1 MATHLLFFE
10 QASSLA
16 LLEVLDLLD
25 WSALFFRHGCWKSP
39 STAKDAKRKWRK
51 SYRILM
57 VSSRFFGCFC
67 CFICIS
73 PQISLFLVFVHLGLV
88 FFLHFQALMSQSF
101 VLFFTW
107 FLFVSPAISLLI
119 PSQLPLFWAIFSL
132 NLILLRSFF
141 LGLLHFPPSLLFSFE
156 FPQIPFHF
164 QLYFSSYLT
173 VLIISVPWV
182 CFISLQSHSLVLS
195 FILSS
200 ISAQISHF
208 PTFSSGSCSVSFDFL
223 ANFTDVLL
231 FHFQVFTPQKLTPGN
246 KKYVSPATWT

>member
-119 PSQLPLFWAIFSL
+119 PSQLPLFWAIFQLKSHTSR
-132 NLILLRSFF
+132 LILS
-141 LGLLHFPPSLLFSFE
+141 GSSS
-156 FPQIPFHF
+156 
-164 QLYFSSYLT
+164 FSSKFTLFFR
-173 VLIISVPWV
+173 VSSDSLPFSV
-182 CFISLQSHSLVLS
+182 
-195 FILSS
+195 
-200 ISAQISHF
+200 
-208 PTFSSGSCSVSFDFL
+208 
-223 ANFTDVLL
+223 
-231 FHFQVFTPQKLTPGN
+231 VF
-246 KKYVSPATWT
+246 